1 MAGSGLLRGARGG
14 SRNVSPLETG
24 TTWVRPRERGRS
36 RETGPSHGYL
46 APAGGARRRRS
57 QLAGRLGA
65 APQAR
70 PLHLVHGG
78 ALSDSAGRKRLAR
91 PGTPATAGMR
101 AAMIGD
107 PAEHGRGSRVPRL
120 GTRAACPARCAAS
133 IRCPPSWAMA
143 SRPRP
148 DPRPAC
154 RPPRAIT
161 GMVTRCCL
169 PARHENVLQALLCT
183 TMWITCVKRRR
194 ACARLGGN
202 AGDRVTGRARNRA
215 FTWGSAINALW
226 TEKAPEFVHTPRR
239 NSA

>member
-1 MAGSGLLRGARGG
+1 MSHRWKRAPPGCDPGNAGGAGRPVP
-14 SRNVSPLETG
+14 RTG
-24 TTWVRPRERGRS
+24 TWPRRAA
-36 RETGPSHGYL
+36 L
-46 APAGGARRRRS
+46 DAGEASQLVGLARRRR
-57 QLAGRLGA
+57 
-65 APQAR
+65 
-70 PLHLVHGG
+70 HGPSISYMEG
-78 ALSDSAGRKRLAR
+78 PCLILPGRKRLAR

-107 PAEHGRGSRVPRL
+107 PVRHGRGSQVPRL
-120 GTRAACPARCAAS
+120 GTRAACPAGCAAS

-161 GMVTRCCL
+161 GMLTRCCV
-169 PARHENVLQALLCT
+169 PARDENVLQALLCT

-226 TEKAPEFVHTPRR
+226 TAKASEFVHTPRR